1 MNRLGSA
8 DFVLGLVLVAFG
20 LWVAGYAYAN
30 YNLGTVRNMGPGMF
44 PMWLGLILAGLGL
57 LIFTKGLRT
66 SGYAE
71 PLDLRTSISVL
82 AGVAGFA
89 LTLDRFGLVPAIFVL
104 TILSSFASN
113 RLTLTYALLLAS
125 VLAAMAY
132 GVFGLLL
139 GLQVQAFRWRP

>member
-8 DFVLGLVLVAFG
+8 DFVLGLVLMAFG

-30 YNLGTVRNMGPGMF
+30 YNLGAVRNMGPGMF

-57 LIFTKGLRT
+57 LVFLKGLST

-71 PLDLRTSISVL
+71 RLDLRTSLSVL

-89 LTLDRFGLVPAIFVL
+89 LSLDRFGLVPAIFVL
-104 TILSSFASN
+104 TILSSYASN
-113 RLTLTYALLLAS
+113 RLTLIYALLLGL
-125 VLAAMAY
+125 VLSAMAY
-132 GVFGLLL
+132 GLFGLLL